1 MIYKCLTSLPK
12 NIVSTITELLWMIKN
27 QDDESKNVE
36 EVFLDLNKQ
45 EENIMKIFSSS
56 SDSSLKSHDQSI
68 LIAASIF

>member
-1 MIYKCLTSLPK
+1 
-12 NIVSTITELLWMIKN
+12 MIKN